1 MATIRHSLQT
11 EIFRPIDE
19 RLMTFVHVY
28 KPHKKRKTS
37 NFLCLTVTKEAPIVF
52 YIHQVCDLL
61 DTFFLT
67 PSFEIAACN
76 FCQLCVNY

>member
-11 EIFRPIDE
+11 EIFHPIDE

-28 KPHKKRKTS
+28 ELYKKKKTS

-52 YIHQVCDLL
+52 YIHQVLIL
-61 DTFFLT
+61 F
-67 PSFEIAACN
+67 
-76 FCQLCVNY
+76 

>member
-28 KPHKKRKTS
+28 KPHKKKKTS

-52 YIHQVCDLL
+52 YIHQVRCLHSNSE
-61 DTFFLT
+61 TFIIYDVILNPF
-67 PSFEIAACN
+67 
-76 FCQLCVNY
+76 